1 MREVQYL
8 REYHRNCCETH
19 QLSPEFWIESKNVKY
34 VYSYCISSSQEVIFD
49 KYVLAKKSLT
59 GKSVTDTLE
68 YLLTDTLI

>member
-8 REYHRNCCETH
+8 REYHRYCCETH
-19 QLSPEFWIESKNVKY
+19 HFISCPREFWIESKNVKY

-59 GKSVTDTLE
+59 GKSVTDTL
-68 YLLTDTLI
+68 I